1 MIYLMIGIAVFL
13 AIIIFFLYIVA
24 IYNKFKRLKN
34 AGDATLGQ
42 IKVALKKR
50 LDMLSELVDSVKSY
64 AKFEKSTL
72 ENITKMRSEV
82 MKGDAKDIKKIED
95 ASRKILGDIKV
106 AVENYPELKTSESV
120 NRLMDATTSIE
131 DEIARHRYTYN
142 NIVQE
147 YNTMTDVVPSSM
159 VASMFSFKKMDY
171 LEFEEGEPSLR
182 WEA

>member
-1 MIYLMIGIAVFL
+1 
-13 AIIIFFLYIVA
+13 
-24 IYNKFKRLKN
+24 
-34 AGDATLGQ
+34 
-42 IKVALKKR
+42 
-50 LDMLSELVDSVKSY
+50 MLSELVDSVKSY

-147 YNTMTDVVPSSM
+147 YNTM
-159 VASMFSFKKMDY
+159 

>member
-1 MIYLMIGIAVFL
+1 
-13 AIIIFFLYIVA
+13 
-24 IYNKFKRLKN
+24 
-34 AGDATLGQ
+34 
-42 IKVALKKR
+42 
-50 LDMLSELVDSVKSY
+50 
-64 AKFEKSTL
+64 
-72 ENITKMRSEV
+72 
-82 MKGDAKDIKKIED
+82 
-95 ASRKILGDIKV
+95 
-106 AVENYPELKTSESV
+106 KTSESV

-147 YNTMTDVVPSSM
+147 YNTMADVVPSSM